1 MDSSLRQTYVYMKQS
16 HKPPAEL
23 SEKKTSADRLSDLS
37 RRLMESDRDAF
48 RELFEELHV
57 TLIRFCW
64 RYTKDDDASRDIVQD
79 AFVKVW
85 EKRTTLDPSRSLL
98 AFMYTIVRNR
108 ALNLSRDARHTNG
121 MDAVDTSIDQ
131 AMEPDEQV
139 GFKMLDQ
146 KIREWIDNL
155 PPRRRQA
162 FLLSRFEGLTHAEIA
177 TVMDVHPRTVNTHV
191 MLALREL
198 RLKLRALQQ
207 EQIAHEEYGS

>member
-1 MDSSLRQTYVYMKQS
+1 MKQN

-23 SEKKTSADRLSDLS
+23 SDKKTSADRLSDLS
-37 RRLMESDRDAF
+37 RRLAESDRDAF

-64 RYTKDDDASRDIVQD
+64 RYTKDDDTSRDIVQD

-85 EKRTTLDPSRSLL
+85 EKRTTLDPNKSLL

-108 ALNLSRDARHTNG
+108 ALNLSRDTHYTNG
-121 MDAVDTSIDQ
+121 VDADTTSIDH
-131 AMEPDEQV
+131 ALEPDEQV
-139 GFKMLDQ
+139 SVKMLDQ
-146 KIREWIDNL
+146 NIREWIDDL

-177 TVMDVHPRTVNTHV
+177 SVMDVHPRTVNTHV

-198 RLKLRALQQ
+198 RLKLHAFQQ
-207 EQIAHEEYGS
+207 ERTSHEH